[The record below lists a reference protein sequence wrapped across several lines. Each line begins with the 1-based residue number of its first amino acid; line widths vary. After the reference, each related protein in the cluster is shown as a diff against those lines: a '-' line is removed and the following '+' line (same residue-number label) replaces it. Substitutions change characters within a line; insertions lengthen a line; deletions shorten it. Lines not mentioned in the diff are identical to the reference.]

1 MSVVIGAD
9 LGGTKLSVAVCNA
22 DGAILHQHTHALDG
36 REGEEAGAF
45 VTRAIAS
52 EVEACAA
59 IDQPVMSVG
68 LCVPG
73 IARPAGT
80 VWAPNIEGWTD
91 YPLRDEVSSAVGGLP
106 VALASDRTGYILGET
121 WKGHAQGVDHAV
133 YLAVGTGIGAGI
145 LVDGQILEGSQ
156 GIAGAIGWMV
166 LNAVKDDAGRALGS
180 FETQASGE
188 GMVRQARRLLSE
200 RPGYS
205 GVLLRESGRALSTS
219 DLFEAF
225 DKDDPVAVEVIGGC
239 IRLWGMAVANLVSLF
254 NPQVVVLGGGVFGPA
269 ARFLPEIRKE
279 AEGWAQP
286 VAFRQT
292 RIEVSALGGDAGL
305 YGACRLAWDALYVND

>member
-1 MSVVIGAD
+1 MSFVIGAD
-9 LGGTKLSVAVCNA
+9 LGGTKLSVAVCSA
-22 DGAILHQHTHALDG
+22 DGVILHQRTHALDG
-36 REGEEAGAF
+36 RGGAEAGAF
-45 VTRAIAS
+45 VASVIAS
-52 EVEACAA
+52 EAEACAA

-73 IARPAGT
+73 IARPEGT
-80 VWAPNIEGWTD
+80 VWAPNIDGWTE
-91 YPLRDEVSSAVGGLP
+91 YPLRQEVADAVGGLP
-106 VALASDRTGYILGET
+106 VAMASDRSAYILGET
-121 WKGHAQGVDHAV
+121 WKGHAQGADHAV

-145 LVDGQILEGSQ
+145 LVDGQILEGAH
-156 GIAGAIGWMV
+156 GVAGAIGWMV
-166 LNAVKDDAGRALGS
+166 LNAVKDDEGRVLGS

-188 GMVRQARRLLSE
+188 GMVRQAMRIVSE

-205 GVLLRESGRALSTS
+205 GVLLRESGKALSTP

-225 DKDDPVAVEVIGGC
+225 DQGDIIAIEVVEGC

-254 NPQVVVLGGGVFGPA
+254 NPQVVVMGGGVFGPA

-279 AEGWAQP
+279 AERWAQP

-292 RIEVSALGGDAGL
+292 RIEVSALGTDAGL
-305 YGACRLAWDALYVND
+305 YGACRMAWDVLYLNE